1 MSVVVI
7 TGSTRGTGFGLAREF
22 LQHGHNVMVSGRT
35 QSAVDAAV
43 SSLSKDART
52 ARIFDLPCGVTDR
65 AQVQALW
72 DGAAKEFGVVE
83 YWINNAGFIHS
94 YKKITDLPSEEFQ
107 KIIQVNVTGVING
120 TQVASIGMGDQ
131 PDGGWIYNMEGFGSD
146 GMTRP
151 GLALYGTTKRAVTY
165 FTGSAIKEFKGS
177 KIKIGYL
184 NPAIVMTDLGMGDT
198 KKLPK
203 EERRKKRFLM
213 LIRDTIEDVTADLV
227 ARVLSNTD
235 HGKRIAWMTKLE
247 LLGRVLASPFI
258 KRDPMTPAGY

>member
-1 MSVVVI
+1 M
-7 TGSTRGTGFGLAREF
+7 ARPKNPV
-22 LQHGHNVMVSGRT
+22 L
-35 QSAVDAAV
+35 
-43 SSLSKDART
+43 SS
-52 ARIFDLPCGVTDR
+52 IGV
-65 AQVQALW
+65 
-72 DGAAKEFGVVE
+72 
-83 YWINNAGFIHS
+83 NNAGLIHS
-94 YKKITDLPSEEFQ
+94 NKKITDLTLEEFQ

-120 TQVASIGMGDQ
+120 KQVSSIAMGDQ
-131 PDGGWIYNMEGFGSD
+131 PDGGWVYNTERFRPD

-151 GLALYGTTKRAVTY
+151 VLTLYGTVKRAITY

-177 KIKIGYL
+177 KVKIGYL
-184 NPAIVMTDLGMGDT
+184 NPGIVMTDLGMGDT

-235 HGKRIAWMTKLE
+235 HGKRIAWMTKLK